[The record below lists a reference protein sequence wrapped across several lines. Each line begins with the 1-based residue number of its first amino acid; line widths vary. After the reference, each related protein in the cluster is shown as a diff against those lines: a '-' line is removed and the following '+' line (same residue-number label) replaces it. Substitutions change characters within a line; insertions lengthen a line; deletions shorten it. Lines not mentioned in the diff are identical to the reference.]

1 LNAAGIGRNNSQQ
14 GWYVCGNSNTF
25 EALKTY
31 NMYSILAQAQQ
42 GQSSWFQFVFFGAI
56 IVVFYFFMIRPQQK
70 KAKDQ
75 KKFSEEIKR
84 GDAVVTIGG
93 AHGTVAELEGD
104 TFILE
109 VERGARI
116 RFNKSAISMEATKAA
131 TAKK

>member
-1 LNAAGIGRNNSQQ
+1 
-14 GWYVCGNSNTF
+14 
-25 EALKTY
+25 
-31 NMYSILAQAQQ
+31 MYSTIIAQAPAQ
-42 GQSSWFQFVFFGAI
+42 GSNVSFMIMMGLM
-56 IVVFYFFMIRPQQK
+56 IVIFYFFMMRPQQK

-84 GDAVVTIGG
+84 GDAVVTVGG

-109 VERGARI
+109 VEKGGRI

-131 TAKK
+131 ANKK